1 MTMKEYFS
9 KKKKGTAPKL
19 APKTKKAVTQLVKAQ
34 IARQTENK
42 VVGFNVENNVVH
54 NAPISDADV
63 VPVLGS
69 ILEGTGS
76 LQRIGDRVK
85 PKRLAVKGIIGLN
98 PDYNPNNKPML
109 VQVYILACKDK
120 KTNALVAAG
129 AGLADLLKPNING
142 TEQVPFDGTTLRQN
156 YPVNTEKFRVY
167 YQKKFRI
174 APGSLGAGTR
184 EFDFIRWGYTF
195 KQSKMP
201 ASLTW
206 DEGTGDDCN
215 NFAPFLVIGWSYT
228 DGTAPDVTPRLVSQC
243 SSEFTFEDA

>member
-1 MTMKEYFS
+1 MVRLPPS
-9 KKKKGTAPKL
+9 
-19 APKTKKAVTQLVKAQ
+19 TKAAVTKIVKTQ

-42 VVGFNVENNVVH
+42 VVGYNVENGTVH
-54 NAPISDADV
+54 NGPISDADV

-69 ILEGTGS
+69 IIEGTGS

-85 PKRLAVKGIIGLN
+85 PKRLTVRGVIGLN
-98 PDYNPNNKPML
+98 PDYNPNNKPMI
-109 VQVYILACKDK
+109 VTVYILACKDK
-120 KTNALVAAG
+120 KTNALVTAG

-142 TEQVPFDGTTLRQN
+142 TEQVPFDGTTIRQT

-184 EFDFIRWGYTF
+184 EYDFIRWGYTF

-201 ASLTW
+201 ASLTF
-206 DEGTGDDCN
+206 DEGTGDDAN
-215 NFAPFLVIGWSYT
+215 NFAPFLVMGWSYT
-228 DGTAPDVTPRLVSQC
+228 DGSAPDVQPRLISHC
-243 SSEFTFEDA
+243 SSELTFEDA